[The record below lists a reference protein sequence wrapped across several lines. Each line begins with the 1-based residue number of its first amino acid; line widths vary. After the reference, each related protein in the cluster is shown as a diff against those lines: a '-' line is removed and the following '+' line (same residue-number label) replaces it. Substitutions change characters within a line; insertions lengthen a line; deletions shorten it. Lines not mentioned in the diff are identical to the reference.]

1 MVIRTSTYSDL
12 DMELTKAT
20 DGDITRDKDIDAII
34 NSLNNIVAT
43 LQGSRRMIPEFAQ
56 ELWNLLFEPLDED
69 TARLIGEQIIEA
81 IEIWEDRVTIT
92 VINIT
97 PDYDSNRYDLS
108 MEFLIKPVSEIFAVD
123 FVLFAQ

>member
-56 ELWNLLFEPLDED
+56 ELWNLLFEHLDGD
-69 TARLIGEQIIEA
+69 TARLIGYQIIEA